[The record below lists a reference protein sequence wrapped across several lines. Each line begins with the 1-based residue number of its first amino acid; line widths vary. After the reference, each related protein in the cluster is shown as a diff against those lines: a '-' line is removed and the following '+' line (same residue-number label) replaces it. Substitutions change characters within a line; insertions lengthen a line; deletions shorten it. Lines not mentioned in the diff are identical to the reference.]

1 MDMIWPLIP
10 SFIGGVLIGFGA
22 KRAMRTTAIVG
33 GLAIAILALLGKLGV
48 DSGSLD
54 EWVRSSSS
62 WIGDH
67 VEGTGRYL
75 AAFLPAAGAALVG
88 GLVGFRR

>member
-10 SFIGGVLIGFGA
+10 SFVGGLLIGVGA
-22 KRAMRTTAIVG
+22 KRAMRTTAIVAG
-33 GLAIAILALLGKLGV
+33 IAIAILALLAKFGV

-54 EWVRSSSS
+54 EWIRSSSS

-67 VEGTGRYL
+67 VEGVGRYL
-75 AAFLPAAGAALVG
+75 AAFLPAAGAALAG
-88 GLVGFRR
+88 GVVGFRR